1 MMYSYCIW
9 DNVGNESVNIICVCV
24 LVHILLMQLH
34 SVSKIAFRHNS
45 LSSLFVVH
53 LKEML

>member
-9 DNVGNESVNIICVCV
+9 DNVGNESVNIICVYV

-45 LSSLFVVH
+45 LFVVH
-53 LKEML
+53 LKEMYSYF